1 MNVNYFYWLIFKYFY
16 LNYIYFCI
24 VSNNKIIW
32 KYVFVIEKYEIRN
45 DLISVRCFI
54 FFERRNYN

>member
-32 KYVFVIEKYEIRN
+32 KYVFVIEKYE
-45 DLISVRCFI
+45 
-54 FFERRNYN
+54 NYK